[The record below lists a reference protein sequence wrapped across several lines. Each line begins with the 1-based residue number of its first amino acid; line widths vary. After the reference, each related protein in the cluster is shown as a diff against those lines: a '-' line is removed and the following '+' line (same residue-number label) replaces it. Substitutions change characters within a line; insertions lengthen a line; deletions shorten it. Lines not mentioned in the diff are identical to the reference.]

1 MSTANNA
8 LWLIVAVALGL
19 MAYSLV
25 GIAANGFQMHMLY
38 PLLMGFV
45 NLAAFFMLRKQ

>member
-1 MSTANNA
+1 MSNKSNA

-25 GIAANGFQMHMLY
+25 GIAVNGFNPHLLY
-38 PLLMGFV
+38 PLLMGLV
-45 NLAAFFMLRKQ
+45 NLAAFFMLRKH